1 MKRIAYFDCFSGI
14 SGDMILGAM
23 VDAGLPL
30 PFLNKIV
37 IALVPKGIKLRSRK
51 VKRGHLAATK
61 VDVVISSPSRQR
73 LDSYRSITAL
83 IQRSRL
89 PLSIK
94 NKSSLVFKRL
104 AECEGKAHGTFP
116 EQVSFDELG
125 GFDTVV
131 DIVGA
136 VAGLEYFEID
146 EIHASPI
153 NVGEGMIQMDHGKLP
168 APGPV
173 TGHLLK
179 NIPIYSNGIKKE
191 LTTPTGAAILS
202 TLAASF
208 GSLPLF
214 SPDKIG
220 MGAGDFLIE
229 ESPNVLRLMIG
240 LQNEPFLQDQIY
252 QIETYI
258 DDLNPQI
265 YESVLDKILQ
275 EGGLDVSLTP
285 TIMKKGRPA
294 ILLTVLSPLER
305 LTLLSN
311 LIFKETSTLGLR
323 IEKINRRLLKREE
336 GRFKSS
342 FGWIRVKKF
351 FVGKEVR
358 ITAEYD
364 DCQAIAKERKKPLKN
379 ILKQVEAEIDLTLIR
394 KGER

>member
-30 PFLNKIV
+30 SFLNKI
-37 IALVPKGIKLRSRK
+37 ALALFPKGIKLRARK
-51 VKRGHLAATK
+51 VTRGHLAATK
-61 VDVVISSPSRQR
+61 VDVLISSPSRRR
-73 LDSYRSITAL
+73 LESYRSITAL
-83 IQRSRL
+83 IQKKRL

-94 NKSSLVFKRL
+94 EKSLLIFRRL
-104 AECEGKAHGTFP
+104 AECEGKAHGTAA
-116 EQVSFDELG
+116 EKVTFDELG

-136 VAGLEYFEID
+136 VAGLEYFKID
-146 EIHASPI
+146 EIHASPL
-153 NVGEGMIQMDHGKLP
+153 NVGEGMIQMDHGKFP

-214 SPDKIG
+214 TPEKVG
-220 MGAGDFLIE
+220 MGAGEFVIE
-229 ESPNVLRLMIG
+229 ESPNLLRLMIG
-240 LQNEPFLQDQIY
+240 VQNEPFLQDQVY
-252 QIETYI
+252 QIETHL

-265 YESVLDKILQ
+265 YETVLDRLLQ
-275 EGGLDVSLTP
+275 EGALDVSLTP
-285 TIMKKGRPA
+285 IMMKKGRPA

-305 LTLLSN
+305 LTPLSE
-311 LIFKETSTLGLR
+311 LIFRETSTLGLR
-323 IEKINRRLLKREE
+323 IGKINRHLLKREE

-342 FGWIRVKKF
+342 FGWIRIKKAF
-351 FVGKEVR
+351 IGKEVK
-358 ITAEYD
+358 ITPEYD
-364 DCQAIAKERKKPLKN
+364 DCKAIANKRKKPLRN
-379 ILKQVEAEIDLTLIR
+379 ILKQVEAEIHLTFHK

>member
-1 MKRIAYFDCFSGI
+1 MKKIAYFDCFSGI

-30 PFLNKIV
+30 PFLNKMV
-37 IALVPKGIKLRSRK
+37 IALIPKGIKLRSRK

-61 VDVVISSPSRQR
+61 IDVLISSPSRQR
-73 LDSYRSITAL
+73 LNSYRSITAL
-83 IQRSRL
+83 IQKSRL

-94 NKSSLVFKRL
+94 DKSILIFRRL
-104 AECEGKAHGTFP
+104 AECEGKVHGTAP
-116 EQVSFDELG
+116 EKVSFDELG

-146 EIHASPI
+146 EIHASPL
-153 NVGEGMIQMDHGKLP
+153 NVGEGLIQMDHGKFP

-202 TLAASF
+202 TLAVSF

-214 SPDKIG
+214 KTEKIG

-229 ESPNVLRLMIG
+229 ESPNLLRLMIG
-240 LQNEPFLQDQIY
+240 VQNEPFLQDQIY
-252 QIETYI
+252 QIETHI

-265 YESVLDKILQ
+265 YETVLDKILQ
-275 EGGLDVSLTP
+275 EGALDVSLTP
-285 TIMKKGRPA
+285 IIMKKGRPA

-305 LTLLSN
+305 LTPLSE

-323 IEKINRRLLKREE
+323 IETINRQLLKREE

-342 FGWIRVKKF
+342 FGWIGIKKSFIGNEVK
-351 FVGKEVR
+351 
-358 ITAEYD
+358 ITPEYD
-364 DCQAIAKERKKPLKN
+364 DCKAIASEKKKPLRS
-379 ILKQVEAEIDLTLIR
+379 ILKQVEAEIHFTLIR
-394 KGER
+394 KGDR